1 MAILGLGVTT
11 VGANEAAAAPRPAA
25 DFEWNMPSRYGGAT
39 DERGRIV
46 ETQAYEVRRGPWRV
60 YLKVTG
66 AACAAGA
73 KLRWSSRGK
82 RLKPQEL
89 NPCRFVL
96 RVPAEGAYPIRLAAT
111 VDGAR
116 LRPDRKTIVVRDW
129 LIVAIGDSV
138 AAGEGVPE
146 KSSLFASA
154 PWQSARCHRSAQAG
168 VARAARQI
176 ENDDGRSSVTFVHL
190 ACSGAEIGIG
200 LLDPYAGA
208 VPPRDEPPL
217 EPQVSILNRIA
228 ETRQVDAVL
237 ISVGANDIHFAGVA
251 GFCGTVPNE
260 DCFSRPLPQ
269 RFGGDGVRTVR
280 EAVANALTQLRLDYR
295 LLAKRISPAIPA
307 SRVYLS
313 EYFDP
318 TRDERGNICER
329 FFGAIERVEVE
340 QAQNRLLRPLNAA
353 GAVAARGNGWNL
365 VDEVMSSFRN
375 HGYCAGRQAWVS
387 TLGDSLRNLGGLGDR
402 HRGTLHP
409 NRPGHEV
416 IGTLIAA
423 DLEQDLYPGRDF
435 PPRPFPEPEIDEG
448 DGISTLA
455 IVALVAAAL
464 LLAPAIA
471 LLALL
476 LLPALLLAGLLWLG
490 GETVLP
496 LLLGFAAGV
505 LVLVNPG
512 RQTAQAEAADKA
524 KRDDPTEPTVQ
535 PSTTLEDAAEPLL
548 KLARTARPLLLPL
561 FVAIAV
567 GSATQSAL
575 VQFLLAAAVTVAAW
589 KLIVVPEAAKSE
601 VPLGWDRDSRR
612 EIAKHVAKYSLIAL
626 ALGALV
632 VIVARVAGFT
642 TPYFEAV
649 GDWASGPLAIAI
661 FLWAV
666 ALLLRLFSFATTA
679 LRAVVASLLG
689 LALLALA
696 AGVGVLPG
704 AEVVNDEWP
713 ALAKYLGLGALLL
726 LAVDVATSV
735 VAGVKRRREM
745 RRAPAQAAQ
754 PQPTRNRNSVTR
766 RAARFGFTAAGAAAV
781 VLAVATGYG
790 LVDAAERADPVNPP
804 EEEVAGARELAPSTT
819 AGEGGLEL
827 ARRYAPVLVFGAGE
841 RWTPERVDPYVTTA
855 TLSGPPGTDPARR
868 SIDGLPTCPEF
879 GQSHCY
885 QLSIECDRKDNELC
899 LGHHREEGRLY
910 RDGAV
915 YVRVLRKGQQG
926 RAEPR
931 GAFVK
936 RGPFRHRLETLIQ
949 YWYFYPYNEWR
960 APVFAGL
967 LVQRHEADWEA
978 VTIGLDRRRR
988 PLFIADS
995 AHCAGSWRSW
1005 REVEASTRLA
1015 GPRTHPLV
1023 AVAEGSHA
1031 NYINAG
1037 EKRAPDW
1044 ASCAG
1049 APAGMTTALSYAS
1062 NLRDRTGYGWFW
1074 FPPADGWISAGA
1086 DRPPMNFPGR
1096 WGAPGDIVLRNLK
1109 ANPLVD
1115 SEAAPATPSLQPV
1128 WREPVETIFCGTYS
1142 PEECTRDRE

>member
-1 MAILGLGVTT
+1 MAIFGLGVTT
-11 VGANEAAAAPRPAA
+11 AGASEAAAAPRPAA

-60 YLKVTG
+60 YLKVSG

-82 RLKPQEL
+82 RLDPQEL

-96 RVPAEGAYPIRLAAT
+96 RVPAEGAYPIRLTAT
-111 VDGAR
+111 VDGTR
-116 LRPDRKTIVVRDW
+116 LRPTRKKVVVRDW

-146 KSSLFASA
+146 ESSLFTGA

-190 ACSGAEIGIG
+190 ACSGAEIGTG
-200 LLDPYAGA
+200 LLEPYAGA
-208 VPPRDEPPL
+208 VPPRDEPAL
-217 EPQVSILNRIA
+217 EPQISILNRIA

-280 EAVANALTQLRLDYR
+280 EAVADALTQLRLDYR
-295 LLAKRISPAIPA
+295 LLARRISPTVPA

-318 TRDERGNICER
+318 TRDERGVTCES
-329 FFGAIERVEVE
+329 FFGAIGRIEVE
-340 QAQNRLLRPLNAA
+340 QARNRLLRPLNAA
-353 GAVAARGNGWNL
+353 GAAAAGGNGWNL
-365 VDEVMSSFRN
+365 VDEVTSSFRN

-435 PPRPFPEPEIDEG
+435 PPRPFPEPELDED
-448 DGISTLA
+448 DGLSTLA

-471 LLALL
+471 PLALF
-476 LLPALLLAGLLWLG
+476 LLPGALLAGLFWLDLHAI
-490 GETVLP
+490 LP

-505 LVLVNPG
+505 LILVNPG
-512 RQTAQAEAADKA
+512 RQTAPAGE
-524 KRDDPTEPTVQ
+524 TEPAR
-535 PSTTLEDAAEPLL
+535 PSAPLEDAAEPLL
-548 KLARTARPLLLPL
+548 KLVRTARPLLLPL

-575 VQFLLAAAVTVAAW
+575 IQFLVAAAVTVAAW
-589 KLIVVPEAAKSE
+589 KLIVVPEAEKSG

-612 EIAKHVAKYSLIAL
+612 EIVKHVVKYSGIAL
-626 ALGALV
+626 ALGIV
-632 VIVARVAGFT
+632 VVVVARIAGFT

-649 GDWASGPLAIAI
+649 GDWASGALAIAI

-679 LRAVVASLLG
+679 LRAVTASLLG
-689 LALLALA
+689 LAILALA

-704 AEVVNDEWP
+704 ADLVDDEWP
-713 ALAKYLGLGALLL
+713 GLAKYLGLGALGL
-726 LAVDVATSV
+726 LAIDVATSV
-735 VAGVKRRREM
+735 VAGVRQRREM
-745 RRAPAQAAQ
+745 RRADPAQAAQ
-754 PQPTRNRNSVTR
+754 PQPPRDRNSHTR

-804 EEEVAGARELAPSTT
+804 EEEVAGAREPAPSSTT
-819 AGEGGLEL
+819 GEGGLEL

-841 RWTPERVDPYVTTA
+841 RWAPERVDPYVTTA
-855 TLSGPPGTDPARR
+855 TLSGPPGTDPARK
-868 SIDGLPTCPEF
+868 SIEGLPSCPEF

-885 QLSIECDRKDNELC
+885 QLSIECGRKDNELC
-899 LGHHREEGRLY
+899 LGHNREEGRLY

-915 YVRVLRKGQQG
+915 YVRVLRKGRRG

-995 AHCAGSWRSW
+995 AHCAGSWRPW
-1005 REVEASTRLA
+1005 QEVEASTRLA

-1031 NYINAG
+1031 NYVNAG

-1049 APAGMTTALSYAS
+1049 APAGVTTALSYAS

-1074 FPPADGWISAGA
+1074 FPPADGWISVGA

-1096 WGAPGDIVLRNLK
+1096 WGAPGGIVLRNLK

-1115 SEAAPATPSLQPV
+1115 SEAAPATPSLQPL
-1128 WREPVETIFCGTYS
+1128 WRAPVETIFCGTYT
-1142 PEECTRDRE
+1142 PEECTRDRD